1 LTGRIYVNGQSKTGQ
16 WVQLVL
22 LAAVHFTVDMFGNM
36 LPVLLPVLMKDFNI
50 NLTMGGIV
58 VASLILTSNG
68 IQVFTGHLRA
78 DKRRPFFLYVGLILS
93 AAICLM
99 ALAPRTPGGVGLLI
113 ALGVVSGVGI
123 GTTHP
128 EGLRAV
134 HTLHRIRPA
143 TATAAFMTTGFLG
156 YAFGGYL
163 ATYLVEEFDLVG
175 LYPLLLCPIVGVAAI
190 FLSRVHLAVD
200 SDHESS
206 SVTDSASQQFPFGAI
221 MAMALPA
228 AIATT
233 IVTTLLPT
241 HLKSLGFAL
250 KFGGFSTMMFGWG
263 GTVGPYLWAA
273 LAHRKGD
280 LRCSSVAFLGA
291 VPLVLLYLLFIRNPY
306 ATALLFGVGF
316 FATSAYVLTITLARR
331 CPGANLGRRMAWIV
345 GGTWGIAYMVFIPL
359 AWLGE
364 HIGTGVILS
373 LTPIGYLLSGV
384 MALWLIVK
392 YPNGGTRARS
402 TVGEAA
408 AHDHPP
414 I

>member
-1 LTGRIYVNGQSKTGQ
+1 MNGQTKMGQ

-50 NLTMGGIV
+50 NLAMGGIV

-68 IQVFTGHLRA
+68 IQIFTGHLRA
-78 DKRRPFFLYVGLILS
+78 DKRQPFFLYIGLILS

-99 ALAPRTPGGVGLLI
+99 ALAPRAPGGVVLLI
-113 ALGVVSGVGI
+113 ALGIVSGLGI

-143 TATAAFMTTGFLG
+143 TGTAAFMTTGFLG
-156 YAFGGYL
+156 YAFGGYI
-163 ATYLVEEFDLVG
+163 ATYLVEEFDLPG
-175 LYPLLLCPIVGVAAI
+175 LYPLLLCPVVGVAAI
-190 FLSRVHLAVD
+190 FLSRVQLAVD
-200 SDHESS
+200 SDPERHSAA
-206 SVTDSASQQFPFGAI
+206 DSAAQQFPFGAI
-221 MAMALPA
+221 IAMALPA

-241 HLKSLGFAL
+241 HLNTLGFSL
-250 KFGGFSTMMFGWG
+250 KFGGLATAMFGWG
-263 GTVGPYLWAA
+263 GTVGPYLWAV

-291 VPLVLLYLLFIRNPY
+291 VPLVVLYLLFIRSPY

-331 CPGANLGRRMAWIV
+331 CPGTNLGRRMGWIV
-345 GGTWGIAYMVFIPL
+345 GGTWLVAYLVFIPL
-359 AWLGE
+359 AWLAE
-364 HIGTGVILS
+364 YIGTGIILALS
-373 LTPIGYLLSGV
+373 PIGYLLSGV
-384 MALWLIVK
+384 MALWLILK
-392 YPNGGTRARS
+392 YPNGGAPTRS

-408 AHDHPP
+408 AQEHPP
-414 I
+414 L